1 MLTLAFSSIF
11 AALNLNFYLEGKVAT
26 MIEIIKKKLP
36 TIFFTPKYMSNGGPC
51 FQLIEYHG
59 RALSVT
65 CFTSERVDVTHS
77 QEISSD
83 TLFQNT
89 DNEQHNYW
97 YLPYQIANIPIIDF
111 QYISWLPSD
120 YKPIYTYQTYIFEE
134 FYEIR
139 NLNNIQLGHARVS
152 ITTPPRPPPLDLYTP
167 PPAPSRPP
175 PAAEPPK
182 PVRIRESS
190 LPSHVI
196 DALIRDAKSGRESC
210 PISMNTYADCEK
222 LSITSCF
229 HIFNKESIDYWLKDN
244 TTCPVCRKESTVIA

>member
-1 MLTLAFSSIF
+1 MD
-11 AALNLNFYLEGKVAT
+11 
-26 MIEIIKKKLP
+26 
-36 TIFFTPKYMSNGGPC
+36 
-51 FQLIEYHG
+51 H
-59 RALSVT
+59 
-65 CFTSERVDVTHS
+65 
-77 QEISSD
+77 
-83 TLFQNT
+83 
-89 DNEQHNYW
+89 EQHLCRHIDQQYLHLKERMYNYC
-97 YLPYQIANIPIIDF
+97 
-111 QYISWLPSD
+111 
-120 YKPIYTYQTYIFEE
+120 YTYQTYIFEE

-152 ITTPPRPPPLDLYTP
+152 VTTPPRPPPLDLYTP